1 MLLKLYSTFMK
12 QLNILIILLFCL
24 LNFSSTNAQE
34 NLDVFIKDA
43 FGKPLPYAS
52 VIWGKS
58 IGLVSDTAGYLKI
71 LDKSKIDSLIITA
84 IGFNRKVLSKES
96 ILNKLKIEIG
106 LESDNVELQEI
117 IVAKY
122 SVNKEFGAVVG
133 KKENSYFKFGVCIN
147 LQSALLI
154 KSYDYPAQCKSI
166 SVFIAEQS
174 TYEAPYRLRLYEK
187 GDDSL
192 PGKNLIAENII
203 VNSYKKNAWNTYSF
217 DSSKVQLP
225 KNGFFVAI
233 EWLCTDIKMENGLCL
248 GLTNKIDG
256 ALTYYKYG
264 NVGWFQPKFKDGSSK
279 YNFNMMLK
287 AELLT
292 VK

>member
-1 MLLKLYSTFMK
+1 MK

-24 LNFSSTNAQE
+24 FNFSSTNAQE
-34 NLDVFIKDA
+34 NLDVFIKDD

-58 IGLVSDTAGYLKI
+58 MGLVTDTAGYLKI

-84 IGFNRKVLSKES
+84 IGFGRKVLSKES
-96 ILNKLKIEIG
+96 ILDKVKIEIS
-106 LESDNVELQEI
+106 LESINVELPEI

-133 KKENSYFKFGVCIN
+133 KKSSSYIKFGTCIN

-174 TYEAPYRLRLYEK
+174 TYEAPYRLRLYEI
-187 GDDSL
+187 GADSL
-192 PGKNLIAENII
+192 PGKDLTAENII
-203 VNSYKKNAWNTYSF
+203 VYSYKKNAWNAYSF
-217 DSSKVQLP
+217 DSNTVQLP

-248 GLTNKIDG
+248 GLTNKLDG
-256 ALTYYKYG
+256 ALTYYKHG
-264 NVGWFQPKFKDGSSK
+264 NVGWFQPKFKNVVSK
-279 YNFNMMLK
+279 DNVMLK